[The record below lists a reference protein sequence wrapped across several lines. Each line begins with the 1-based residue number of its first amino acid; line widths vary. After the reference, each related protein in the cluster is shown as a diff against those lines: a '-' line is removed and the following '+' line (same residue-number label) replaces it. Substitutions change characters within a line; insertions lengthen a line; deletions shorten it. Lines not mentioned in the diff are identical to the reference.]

1 MLICFSEKFPT
12 YTALLGTSR
21 LLILE
26 ENSCLHGYYDL
37 HAYLFLGI
45 FIDSGIAES
54 AKNFLHSSNKYLH
67 IVNRFSGF
75 PILCKYSQVP
85 IKHAYMFTVLS

>member
-26 ENSCLHGYYDL
+26 ENSCLHGYYEH
-37 HAYLFLGI
+37 HAYSFSGI
-45 FIDSGIAES
+45 FTDSAIAES
-54 AKNFLHSSNKYLH
+54 F
-67 IVNRFSGF
+67 F
-75 PILCKYSQVP
+75 PHTNVK
-85 IKHAYMFTVLS
+85 

>member
-37 HAYLFLGI
+37 YTYLFLGI

-54 AKNFLHSSNKYLH
+54 AKNLLHSSNEFLHSKY
-67 IVNRFSGF
+67 ISGF
-75 PILCKYSQVP
+75 PKSVFSRKELFK
-85 IKHAYMFTVLS
+85 F